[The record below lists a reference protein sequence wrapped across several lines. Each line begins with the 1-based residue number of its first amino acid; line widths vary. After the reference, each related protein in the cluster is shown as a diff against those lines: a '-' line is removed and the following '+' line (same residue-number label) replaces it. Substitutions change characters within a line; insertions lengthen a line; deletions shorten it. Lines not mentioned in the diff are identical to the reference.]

1 VADELSELR
10 IALGA
15 RVETCWERLDDA
27 VSELVSLHDVSPE
40 SIVARVGESTTAE
53 RGAEAA
59 PSRSR

>member
-27 VSELVSLHDVSPE
+27 VSELVSLHEVPPE
-40 SIVARVGESTTAE
+40 SILVRVSESTTTE
-53 RGAEAA
+53 RGADAA